1 MEETFVDRLLRSF
14 SLEMPYQDS
23 MDDYL
28 DFILPLIKP
37 WGEDLNEV
45 EFYMQKPWMEIRDN
59 EDFHEAV
66 LHFYNDEGEYLVSVD
81 GNIYQGSWSIVEM
94 NNKLIL
100 ERPYGGTMQR
110 ELFDL
115 AFMNADFFV
124 LKKHG
129 DQKKM
134 GFNKYFLLGRESLVK
149 NLEWRDVMELMFNR
163 YRNNS
168 QIVTFVVI
176 FVIIVAVVLVFSF
189 F

>member
-1 MEETFVDRLLRSF
+1 MQNSFLDRLLRSF
-14 SLEMPYQDS
+14 SLELPYQEG

-37 WGEDLNEV
+37 WGEDLNET
-45 EFYMQKPWMEIRDN
+45 EHYMEKPWMEVRDN

-66 LHFYNDEGEYLVSVD
+66 LHFYNEEGEYLVSVD
-81 GNIYQGSWSIVEM
+81 GNIFAGSWQLVEK
-94 NNKLIL
+94 NNKIIL
-100 ERPYGGTMQR
+100 ERPFGGAMQR

-115 AFMNADFFV
+115 AFMNNDFFV

-129 DQKKM
+129 DQQRK
-134 GFNKYFLLGRESLVK
+134 GFNKYLVMGRENLVK

-168 QIVTFVVI
+168 QIIIFVTI
-176 FVIIVAVVLVFSF
+176 FVIIAAIVVIFSF